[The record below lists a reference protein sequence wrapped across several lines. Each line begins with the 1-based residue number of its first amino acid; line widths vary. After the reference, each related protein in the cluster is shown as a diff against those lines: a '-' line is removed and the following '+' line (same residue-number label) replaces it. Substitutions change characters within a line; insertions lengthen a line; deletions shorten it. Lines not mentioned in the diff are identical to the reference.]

1 MKRLFPFLFLSNT
14 PVPGDDA
21 RFFPKFFLN
30 IFADFRPE
38 DVPMRPEAAELF
50 KQRAAALSRDTPTAR
65 CLPQGVPWGDL
76 LPVPR
81 RFIHQPNLLV
91 VLYEGRNPP
100 RLIYL
105 DGRPHPEDP
114 QPAWLGYA
122 VGRWE
127 GDTLLVETRGF
138 NDKAWLDAIGHPRS
152 EQMRLTERFRRPSL
166 GRIEVEATIDDSGA
180 YTKPFSI
187 RYTQTL
193 TPDTD
198 LLEMICTEN
207 ERDSSGTVG
216 QR

>member
-1 MKRLFPFLFLSNT
+1 
-14 PVPGDDA
+14 
-21 RFFPKFFLN
+21 
-30 IFADFRPE
+30 
-38 DVPMRPEAAELF
+38 
-50 KQRAAALSRDTPTAR
+50 
-65 CLPQGVPWGDL
+65 
-76 LPVPR
+76 
-81 RFIHQPNLLV
+81 
-91 VLYEGRNPP
+91 
-100 RLIYL
+100 
-105 DGRPHPEDP
+105 
-114 QPAWLGYA
+114 
-122 VGRWE
+122 
-127 GDTLLVETRGF
+127 VETRGF
-138 NDKAWLDAIGHPRS
+138 NDKGWLDAIGHPRS